1 LVSVTADFH
10 NQAAFRGEK
19 RHSNTRP
26 SAHLNKPTALRWLTE
41 TGAMASTA
49 LASAGDIR
57 AFIDEYFEAWSG
69 TDEDRILSYY
79 AETVS
84 LEIPGTLMNG
94 RTAVR
99 DQFVRP
105 FIAGFP
111 GNRHVTKNLFFGKE
125 VVMVEWS
132 FEADHRGAFAG
143 RAATG
148 ASVKLPGC
156 GVYEFDPVNRQITA
170 ARIYFD
176 VTTLLK
182 QISSHQ
188 PQVLQNL
195 LLSWFASR
203 ALAAA
208 STPSFG
214 QNSEK

>member
-1 LVSVTADFH
+1 MS
-10 NQAAFRGEK
+10 
-19 RHSNTRP
+19 
-26 SAHLNKPTALRWLTE
+26 
-41 TGAMASTA
+41 STA
-49 LASAGDIR
+49 LASTGDIR

-84 LEIPGTLMNG
+84 LEIPGTLMDG
-94 RTAVR
+94 RSAVR

-111 GNRHVTKNLFFGKE
+111 GNRHIAKNMIFGND
-125 VVMVEWS
+125 VVVVEWS
-132 FEADHRGAFAG
+132 FEANHRGPFAG
-143 RAATG
+143 RAATDT
-148 ASVKLPGC
+148 AVKLPGC
-156 GVYEFDPVNRQITA
+156 GVYEFDPVNRKITA
-170 ARIYFD
+170 GRIYFG

-203 ALAAA
+203 ALVSA

-214 QNSEK
+214 QTTEK